1 MNTKN
6 TIVVGLLS
14 ILIIILVVL
23 ILKTNKEDFKV
34 FNLSKCQYNTLE
46 ASRGPNGE
54 LPSSNGMSWQSYAN
68 VENPALA
75 PIYNHLYNRSCRPAL
90 ISRMPTYI
98 QYLPENKF
106 VSTEGNN

>member
-23 ILKTNKEDFKV
+23 ILKTSKEDFRV
-34 FNLSKCQYNTLE
+34 YNLTRSQYNTLE
-46 ASRGPNGE
+46 SSRGPNGQ

-90 ISRMPTYI
+90 ISRMSTYVH
-98 QYLPENKF
+98 YLPENKF
-106 VSTEGNN
+106 VSTE